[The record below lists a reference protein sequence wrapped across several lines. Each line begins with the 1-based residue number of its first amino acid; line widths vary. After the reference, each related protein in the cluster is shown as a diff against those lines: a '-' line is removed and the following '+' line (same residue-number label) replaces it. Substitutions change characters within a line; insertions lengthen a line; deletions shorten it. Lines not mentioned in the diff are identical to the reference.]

1 MGGVTS
7 WEPKPTV
14 FPSGMDPSWVP
25 LPLVLHN
32 RFFAYPSDYSQNY
45 SFAFDGPVAVPVD
58 VNLFYHIMGLAVKW
72 SMVEYEQDWLITAFR
87 NIRSLQ
93 NEVGVADTWLDAM
106 GTAAAN
112 LGVTIQYCMALP
124 RFLLKST
131 TVGAVTNAR
140 ASCDYGPGNP
150 NWRIGFSS
158 TLIWALGLAP
168 SKDVLWSTVEQPNCP
183 YRAEGCREPNAF
195 LQVLVATL
203 STGPVSPGDKI
214 GLSNVTLLTSSFRAG
229 DGLILKPDSPAT
241 LMDVAYLAAL
251 AAAPPTSPTV
261 PLPEITHTFSA
272 HGPGRAY
279 RWHYLLAANL
289 SSSASGGTGDV
300 TLGVD
305 ALGPMASSSG
315 GYSVFDYFALAWSG
329 SGGGTQGVPFNATL
343 PLHIPLGTAQP
354 SPPLGALPLRYLV
367 AAPVLRNGWVLVG
380 EAGKFVAM
388 AGARSRNFAETD
400 SGFSVEVVAAGQEEI
415 IMLVVPPLSQA
426 TLAYTCNTTAVQTNM
441 TLVCAGVTC
450 TCS

>member
-1 MGGVTS
+1 
-7 WEPKPTV
+7 
-14 FPSGMDPSWVP
+14 
-25 LPLVLHN
+25 
-32 RFFAYPSDYSQNY
+32 
-45 SFAFDGPVAVPVD
+45 
-58 VNLFYHIMGLAVKW
+58 
-72 SMVEYEQDWLITAFR
+72 VEYESDWLITAFR
-87 NIRSLQ
+87 DIRSLQ
-93 NEVGVADTWLDAM
+93 NEVGMADTWLDAM
-106 GTAAAN
+106 GTAASN

-140 ASCDYGPGNP
+140 ASCDYGPGNA

-214 GLSNVTLLTSSFRAG
+214 GASNATLLGASFRAG
-229 DGLILKPDSPAT
+229 DGLLLKPDRPAT
-241 LMDVAYLAAL
+241 LMDAAYLAAL

-261 PLPEITHTFSA
+261 PLPELTHTFSA

-300 TLGVD
+300 MLGVD

-315 GYSVFDYFALAWSG
+315 GYAVFDYFTLAWN
-329 SGGGTQGVPFNATL
+329 GGGGGAQGVPFNATL

-367 AAPVLRNGWVLVG
+367 AAPVLRSGWVLVG
-380 EAGKFVAM
+380 EAGKFVTM
-388 AGARSRNFAETD
+388 AGARAQGFQETGA
-400 SGFSVEVVAAGQEEI
+400 GFSMEVVALGSEGIEV
-415 IMLVVPPLSQA
+415 LVVPPGGAQPVAVDCS
-426 TLAYTCNTTAVQTNM
+426 TTAAQPSR
-441 TLVCAGVTC
+441 TLLCSGVAC